1 MASAVFMVGVPVLE
15 RIFPRCL
22 TIQVIDPAIKEKRHA
37 KIIVLIGGAI
47 VIADQA
53 QPKAQRH
60 KRYHGREQ

>member
-1 MASAVFMVGVPVLE
+1 MASAVFYGWRAVLE
-15 RIFPRCL
+15 RSSPRCL
-22 TIQVIDPAIKEKRHA
+22 TIQVTDPAIKEKRHA